1 MTPKSVVV
9 GSCGP
14 EYARRYFLEDQ
25 DSNYW
30 TEAGWTPDPKAR
42 TIWADMQKAVEKQN
56 ELMVAEVPGTMHTFI
71 APVTIMVK
79 TESPLNLRTLG
90 QWLTE
95 ALRVSLDAARYGTGP
110 DGSMV
115 MLEFNWDEMK
125 EKLQ

>member
-1 MTPKSVVV
+1 
-9 GSCGP
+9 
-14 EYARRYFLEDQ
+14 
-25 DSNYW
+25 
-30 TEAGWTPDPKAR
+30 
-42 TIWADMQKAVEKQN
+42 MQKAVEKQN